1 MSSYRGYSIWL
12 IVLSILSSFTLLPG
26 CMTVSNEQTIVDYN
40 PSYNFVGRKI
50 AVLPVKAQT
59 SLAPDSVLALR
70 NEINKRLGPALREK
84 LVTSTILD
92 TLSTVELLNQRN
104 ALSNFEQLVTSYDNT
119 GIIDKR
125 QSNALKS
132 ALGSEFLVFSRL
144 KAEKSDVAF
153 VGKAM
158 GTSLEVMIIAAS
170 TGHVAWSGSSEW
182 KRGGIFGF
190 GGAPA
195 EEVANQ
201 LITLSLNTLQQASG
215 TSGPLQSG
223 KEASDAA
230 ATDTGN
236 QVSKSKKAKNRKQP

>member
-1 MSSYRGYSIWL
+1 MSSYRRFSIWP
-12 IVLSILSSFTLLPG
+12 IMFAVVFSFAQLSG
-26 CMTVSNEQTIVDYN
+26 CMTVSNEQTVVDYN
-40 PSYNFVGRKI
+40 PSYSFAGRKI

-92 TLSTVELLNQRN
+92 VSSTADLLNQRN
-104 ALSNFEQLVTSYDNT
+104 ALSNLEQLVTSYDNT

-125 QSNALKS
+125 QSNSLKS

-170 TGHVAWSGSSEW
+170 TGNITWSGSSEW
-182 KRGGIFGF
+182 KRGGVFGF

-201 LITLSLNTLQQASG
+201 LITLSLNTLQQTSGASG
-215 TSGPLQSG
+215 TLQ
-223 KEASDAA
+223 SDAA
-230 ATDTGN
+230 ANDTEK
-236 QVSKSKKAKNRKQP
+236 QVSKSRKAKSRKQP